1 MSTANTDKIKEI
13 LKELKEN
20 NPDVESVVLSGPDGI
35 VIDAIL
41 PSDED
46 PLLMSALV
54 ASILMMSKKSVEK
67 VKKGLLK
74 RVLIE
79 GEEGSILVI
88 QTKNNSILGCVLKEK
103 AKIGLAMIE
112 LKRAA
117 DRIDEIL
124 GEK

>member
-1 MSTANTDKIKEI
+1 MSAKNKDTIKKILED
-13 LKELKEN
+13 LKEN
-20 NPDVESVVLSGPDGI
+20 NPDIESVVLSGSDGI

-54 ASILMMSKKSVEK
+54 ASILMMSMKSVEK
-67 VKKGLLK
+67 VKKGQLK

-79 GEEGSILVI
+79 GDEGSILVI
-88 QTKNNSILGCVLKEK
+88 HTKSNSILGCVLKK
-103 AKIGLAMIE
+103 KKKIGLAMIE

-117 DRIDEIL
+117 NKIDKIL
-124 GEK
+124 GES

>member
-1 MSTANTDKIKEI
+1 MNATNNDKIKKI
-13 LKELKEN
+13 LKKLKEN
-20 NPDVESVVLSGPDGI
+20 NPDLESVVLSGPDGI

-88 QTKNNSILGCVLKEK
+88 QTKNNSILGCVLKKK

-117 DRIDEIL
+117 DKIDEIL
-124 GEK
+124 GEG

>member
-1 MSTANTDKIKEI
+1 MSGTDKDKIKEI
-13 LKELKEN
+13 LRSIKDN
-20 NPDVESVVLSGPDGI
+20 NPDIESVVLSGADGI

-41 PSDED
+41 PSDDD

-54 ASILMMSKKSVEK
+54 ASILMMSKKSIER
-67 VKKGLLK
+67 VKKGQLK

-79 GEEGSILVI
+79 GDEGSVLVI
-88 QTKNNSILGCVLKEK
+88 QTKNNSILGCVLREK

-117 DRIDEIL
+117 EKIDKAL
-124 GEK
+124 GE

>member
-1 MSTANTDKIKEI
+1 MNATNNDKIKKI

-67 VKKGLLK
+67 VKKGLLR

-88 QTKNNSILGCVLKEK
+88 QTKNNSILGCVLKKK

-117 DRIDEIL
+117 DKIDEIL
-124 GEK
+124 GEG

>member
-1 MSTANTDKIKEI
+1 MNATNNDKIKKI

-88 QTKNNSILGCVLKEK
+88 QTKNNSILGCVLKKK

-117 DRIDEIL
+117 DKIDEIL
-124 GEK
+124 GEG